1 MQFLHILCLLCF
13 ALSVTAA
20 NSENYEAASAAAAKK
35 GVQLRVG
42 HHYAFK
48 ADGSCG
54 HVRLIVGTVFP
65 MINGLDFWADT
76 FEMALTTEGKYSR
89 LYKGASVVV
98 RSDEGWDCS
107 RPQNFRYKGETLE
120 YTRVEIMEMG
130 HRIML
135 NHNETYSIVSNNC
148 KTFVWELFKKIK
160 VRSHHRKS
168 DSEAEMA
175 IVGRL

>member
-1 MQFLHILCLLCF
+1 MRFLQLLFLFYF

-20 NSENYEAASAAAAKK
+20 NSANYEAASAAATRK

-48 ADGSCG
+48 GDGKQG

-76 FEMALTTEGKYSR
+76 FEMALTSEGKYGR

-98 RSDEGWDCS
+98 RSKEGWDCS
-107 RPQNFRYKGETLE
+107 RPQNIRYKGETLK
-120 YTRVEIMEMG
+120 YTRAEIMEKGIGLSPLDRPALM
-130 HRIML
+130 
-135 NHNETYSIVSNNC
+135 VS
-148 KTFVWELFKKIK
+148 
-160 VRSHHRKS
+160 RSS
-168 DSEAEMA
+168 DPA
-175 IVGRL
+175 